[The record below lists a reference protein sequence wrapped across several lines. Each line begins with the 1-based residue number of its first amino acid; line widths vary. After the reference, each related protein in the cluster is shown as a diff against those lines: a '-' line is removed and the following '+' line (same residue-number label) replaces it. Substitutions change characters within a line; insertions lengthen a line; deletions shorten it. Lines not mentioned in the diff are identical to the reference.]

1 MTERDFCYWLQ
12 GFFEVAKPETLTSEQ
27 IQEIHNHLKLVFTK
41 VTPELTT
48 LGGGTIQPV
57 YVGPFNPNKVLVEC

>member
-27 IQEIHNHLKLVFTK
+27 IQEIHNHLKLVFNK
-41 VTPELTT
+41 VTPNLPK
-48 LGGGTIQPV
+48 LSDQTIQPL
-57 YVGPFNPNKVLVEC
+57 YVGPFPSTKLVEC